1 MKLKH
6 INGRKL
12 IELLNSKEDDID
24 GFTPSLSKK
33 VEDIKDETLYYNF
46 EYEKQYI
53 KNNEYVLEF
62 TIDNDYCIRG
72 NRIFIQTDGSVY
84 SRIEEPYDSGR
95 QYEEVESIVKV
106 YLGQLEVDIRDNKIA
121 IALDEEIDERSRLK
135 ASIISMINELNDIVQ
150 RTLCGCR
157 VIVSDEISE
166 EDLDDLLTL
175 TDLEADLDMTLS
187 KVLNKI

>member
-12 IELLNSKEDDID
+12 IELLNSKEDDI
-24 GFTPSLSKK
+24 
-33 VEDIKDETLYYNF
+33 EDIKDETLYYNF

-84 SRIEEPYDSGR
+84 SRIEEPYDSGS

-157 VIVSDEISE
+157 VIDNDEISE

-175 TDLEADLDMTLS
+175 TDLEADLDMT

>member
-1 MKLKH
+1 MELKH

-24 GFTPSLSKK
+24 GFTPSLLEK

-72 NRIFIQTDGSVY
+72 NRIFIQADGTVD
-84 SRIEEPYDSGR
+84 SRIEEPYDSGS
-95 QYEEVESIVKV
+95 QYEEIESIVKV
-106 YLGQLEVDIRDNKIA
+106 YLKQLEVDIRDSKIA
-121 IALDEEIDERSRLK
+121 VTLDEEIDERSRMKDSIIDMLK
-135 ASIISMINELNDIVQ
+135 ALNDI
-150 RTLCGCR
+150 
-157 VIVSDEISE
+157 IDNDEISS

-175 TDLEADLDMTLS
+175 TDLEADLEMTLN
-187 KVLNKI
+187 KVLDKI